1 MGPRPACGERA
12 AWWFSGKEWV
22 RGNSAGERP
31 SPITVCGTAREPSPR
46 KRGEGSFGAGAHL
59 RSRSTELELHGGW
72 FRHVFCDRECLHGLV
87 AAVEGGSPDHAG
99 KGAQLRVVLAHRLD
113 VVAPCHRDAIL
124 GAFELR
130 LECKKVLV
138 RFEVG

>member
-12 AWWFSGKEWV
+12 ARWFRGKEWV

-59 RSRSTELELHGGW
+59 RSRSTELELTGGEIAGLPTSAFFDARELGRMLAESPVCQECMVRQI
-72 FRHVFCDRECLHGLV
+72 FRYAYG
-87 AAVEGGSPDHAG
+87 
-99 KGAQLRVVLAHRLD
+99 
-113 VVAPCHRDAIL
+113 
-124 GAFELR
+124 R
-130 LECKKVLV
+130 LETNSD
-138 RFEVG
+138 